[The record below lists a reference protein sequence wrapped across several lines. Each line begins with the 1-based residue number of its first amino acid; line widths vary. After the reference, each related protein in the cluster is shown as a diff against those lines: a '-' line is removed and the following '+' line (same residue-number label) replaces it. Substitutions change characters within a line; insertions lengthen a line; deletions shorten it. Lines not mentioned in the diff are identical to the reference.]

1 MCRDVFSTMSKTNN
15 LDISL
20 QHLNLNEIMKL
31 FYNIEGVKKADKG
44 DFDDALDFFS
54 KAIKLPP
61 TDSTS
66 YFNRASLRMYLG
78 DIKGAK
84 SDIKKLETQDLTK
97 ILGLMYLVIICLSII
112 ILYL

>member
-1 MCRDVFSTMSKTNN
+1 MSKTNN

-44 DFDDALDFFS
+44 DFDDALEFFS
-54 KAIKLPP
+54 KAIKLQPK
-61 TDSTS
+61 DSTS
-66 YFNRASLRMYLG
+66 YFNRASLRMYMG
-78 DIKGAK
+78 DVKGAK
-84 SDIKKLETQDLTK
+84 SDIKKVEMRDLAK
-97 ILGLMYLVIICLSII
+97 ILSWIYLIIFCLSII